1 MTHDRN
7 NIGSLVI
14 GAYWVFGYWC
24 LVISDEIFA
33 SRRKFVMYLGIDVG
47 SITTKMVMM
56 SEDDGVLATL
66 YLRNNGRPLETI
78 QHGLKTLFARVGGG
92 ATIDGVATTGSARHL
107 AAYLVGADLVKNEI
121 TAHSIAVIDLYPET
135 KTIFEIGGQDS
146 KVILLREG
154 VVVDFAMNTV
164 CAAGTGSF
172 LDQQAARLGIS
183 IEEFGRLALKA
194 RRPVRVAG
202 RCTVFAET
210 DMIHK
215 QQIGHSMEEIIGGLC
230 DSLVKNYLNN
240 VCRGKELLAPFVFQG
255 GVAANPGIQ
264 KALERELGAEVLIPE
279 HFGLMGAIGAAKLVK
294 KAKPL
299 HTQFK
304 GFELSQKS
312 CATRG
317 FECTECGNQCEVI
330 ELLVEEEVVACW
342 GDLCERYRRSFNPG
356 PELLLGPHRDT
367 GRKGDSTN

>member
-1 MTHDRN
+1 MMAN
-7 NIGSLVI
+7 
-14 GAYWVFGYWC
+14 
-24 LVISDEIFA
+24 
-33 SRRKFVMYLGIDVG
+33 YLGIDVG
-47 SITTKMVMM
+47 SITTKMVVIN
-56 SEDDGVLATL
+56 EDNTVLAKV

-78 QHGLKTLFARVGGG
+78 QEGLEIISSQLSQRDS
-92 ATIDGVATTGSARHL
+92 IHGVATTGSARHL

-121 TAHSIAVIDLYPET
+121 TAHSVAVIDLFPET

-194 RRPVRVAG
+194 RHPVRVAG

-215 QQIGHSMEEIIGGLC
+215 QQMGHSVEDIIGGLC

-255 GVAANPGIQ
+255 GVAANHGIR
-264 KALERELGAEVLIPE
+264 KALERELNAALFIPE
-279 HFGLMGAIGAAKLVK
+279 HFGLMGAIGAAKLVQRG
-294 KAKPL
+294 KPL
-299 HTQFK
+299 QTRFK
-304 GFELSQKS
+304 GFELSRKS
-312 CATRG
+312 CMTRG
-317 FECTECGNQCEVI
+317 FECHECGNQCEVV
-330 ELLVEEEVVACW
+330 ELLVDEQVVACW
-342 GDLCERYRRSFNPG
+342 GDLCERYRRPPQG
-356 PELLLGPHRDT
+356 PSDLLR
-367 GRKGDSTN
+367 R